1 MKFHD
6 GTDFNAESAV
16 YSINRTLNEKIDC
29 EIRLKFFGGMKV
41 TPKAVDTHTLDV
53 TTAEPAP
60 ILPTMLGTMTVVS
73 PNTVMDERTREPV
86 GTGPYKFVSW
96 TPGESVVLERFDGYW
111 GEKPDVEKATY
122 VWRTESSVRAGMV
135 ATGEADIAPNITELD
150 AHRPDFSYFNSET
163 TALRIDVTRPPLD
176 DIRVRKALNWRS
188 TARP

>member
-1 MKFHD
+1 M
-6 GTDFNAESAV
+6 
-16 YSINRTLNEKIDC
+16 
-29 EIRLKFFGGMKV
+29 
-41 TPKAVDTHTLDV
+41 

-86 GTGPYKFVSW
+86 GTGPYKFVNW
-96 TPGESVVLERFDGYW
+96 TPGESVVLEQFDGYW

-122 VWRTESSVRAGMV
+122 VWRTESSVQAGMV
-135 ATGEADIAPNITELD
+135 TGEADIAPNITELD
-150 AHRPDFSYFNSET
+150 ATDPSMDFSYFNSET

-176 DIRVRKALNWRS
+176 DIRVRKALNRRS

>member
-1 MKFHD
+1 MPK
-6 GTDFNAESAV
+6 APSI
-16 YSINRTLNEKIDC
+16 SINRTLNEKIDC

-41 TPKAVDTHTLDV
+41 TPKAVDTYTLDV

-60 ILPTMLGTMTVVS
+60 ILPTMMGTMTVVS

-111 GEKPDVEKATY
+111 GEQPEVEKATY

-135 ATGEADIAPNITELD
+135 ATGEADIAPNITELRCD
-150 AHRPDFSYFNSET
+150 RPGDGLQLLQLGDHGASASTSRARRST
-163 TALRIDVTRPPLD
+163 TSGCARRSTS
-176 DIRVRKALNWRS
+176 RS